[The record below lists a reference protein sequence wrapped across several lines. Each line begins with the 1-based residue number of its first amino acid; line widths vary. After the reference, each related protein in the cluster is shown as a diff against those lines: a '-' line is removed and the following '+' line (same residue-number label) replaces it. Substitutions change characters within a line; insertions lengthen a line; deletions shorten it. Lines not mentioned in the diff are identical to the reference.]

1 MEECIYCTIQ
11 VTKRDRG
18 DHETVCGAKT
28 EQCPKCMH
36 YIANKDMKAHNGF
49 TCCPDELEVNKQLVY
64 IDKKSKARLKNSN
77 TKLDSI
83 DKVPLPRYSNGF
95 ISSSRNSVDST
106 INSKPSFKKFDMQVG
121 SIKDK
126 DINSFS
132 DNPNLS
138 FINEKNNGLGKSI
151 SKPGFVKQ
159 EFKLNPSS
167 NALTQSITEKP
178 KTIKENGNNN
188 KPQINKLSSFKNVPL
203 KEPSDVNDINKYYY
217 YY

>member
-1 MEECIYCTIQ
+1 M
-11 VTKRDRG
+11 
-18 DHETVCGAKT
+18 
-28 EQCPKCMH
+28 
-36 YIANKDMKAHNGF
+36 
-49 TCCPDELEVNKQLVY
+49 VY

-106 INSKPSFKKFDMQVG
+106 INSKPSFKKFDMQVS

-138 FINEKNNGLGKSI
+138 FINEKTNGLGKSI